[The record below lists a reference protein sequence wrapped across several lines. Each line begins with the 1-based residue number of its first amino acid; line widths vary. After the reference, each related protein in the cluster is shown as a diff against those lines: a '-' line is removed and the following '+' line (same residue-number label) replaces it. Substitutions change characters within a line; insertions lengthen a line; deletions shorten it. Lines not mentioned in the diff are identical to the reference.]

1 MASALDDLKR
11 ELRADP
17 PPAIAALD
25 DADLARL
32 TATLRGAREHQT
44 AALEAA
50 TDQGLAFIPRLLRGT
65 VKKVL
70 FG

>member
-11 ELRADP
+11 ELCADP
-17 PPAIAALD
+17 PGAITALD

-32 TATLRGAREHQT
+32 TATLRAAREHQT

-50 TDQGLAFIPRLLRGT
+50 TDQGLAFIPKLLRGT

>member
-1 MASALDDLKR
+1 MASALDDLRR

-32 TATLRGAREHQT
+32 TTALRDAREHQST
-44 AALEAA
+44 ALEEA

-65 VKKVL
+65 VKKAL

>member
-17 PPAIAALD
+17 PPSIAALD
-25 DADLARL
+25 EADLARL
-32 TATLRGAREHQT
+32 AASLRAAREHQT

-50 TDQGLAFIPRLLRGT
+50 TDQGLAFIPKLLRGT